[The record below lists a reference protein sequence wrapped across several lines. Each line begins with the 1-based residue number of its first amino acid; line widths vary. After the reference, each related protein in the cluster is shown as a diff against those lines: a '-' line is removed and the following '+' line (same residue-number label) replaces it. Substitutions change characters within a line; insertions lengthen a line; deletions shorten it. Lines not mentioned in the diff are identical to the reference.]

1 MTNHL
6 KSNVARFPSETIE
19 GETILIDSEKGVLL
33 LLSGSARGSG
43 IASPA
48 APIATRGRRPSPRR
62 FGDAAAAE
70 VAAFIDSMLAI
81 GLLGPCHEV
90 GADPT
95 ALPDAFTTPAME
107 TFEDISEIIMMDP
120 IHEVDPNAG
129 WPNAGIPV
137 IDPAMNDR
145 GRTTD
150 A

>member
-33 LLSGSARGSG
+33 LLSGSAPWIWDRFTGG
-43 IASPA
+43 ANRDALVA
-48 APIATRGRRPSPRR
+48 AVAAG

-81 GLLGPCHEV
+81 GLLSPCHEV
-90 GADPT
+90 GADAT
-95 ALPDAFTTPAME
+95 ALPDAFATPAME

-129 WPNAGIPV
+129 WPNAGSP
-137 IDPAMNDR
+137 
-145 GRTTD
+145 
-150 A
+150 